1 MQITITNL
9 QQVKINIY
17 LELVISSQLVELLK
31 VFKDIFAW
39 TYKDLEGI
47 PLDIVQ
53 HQIELNTSIPLV
65 HQVKYWLNFNYVP
78 IIKHDIDKLLV
89 ASFIKH
95 VEEATW
101 LSPIIVMCRK
111 NEKLKICVDFKKLN
125 ATTKKYP

>member
-1 MQITITNL
+1 MQIKITNL
-9 QQVKINIY
+9 QQVKINID

-53 HQIELNTSIPLV
+53 HQIELNTLIPLV

-78 IIKHDIDKLLV
+78 IIKH
-89 ASFIKH
+89 
-95 VEEATW
+95 
-101 LSPIIVMCRK
+101 
-111 NEKLKICVDFKKLN
+111 
-125 ATTKKYP
+125 